1 LTADCTSLE
10 IGDHKDPKTGKE
22 ILGFREKGYLSE
34 ALINFLA
41 LMGWNPGNNQELFSL
56 EELIE
61 NFSLEHLGKSGA
73 RFNIK
78 KAEWFNKQY
87 LSRKSN
93 DFFIPFIKEHVNEDN
108 TEKLDSICEIVRE
121 RAAFTPD
128 IWNYSKTFFNA
139 PEELEQNDKFINE
152 TSVSFAKEFIV
163 EAEKVNF
170 IYDDIHQ
177 LMNSMLENK
186 NLKYKDVMPFFRIAL
201 FGSSNGPDVVK
212 SMIILGKE
220 ESFNRVNTL
229 LKTYEG

>member
-1 LTADCTSLE
+1 
-10 IGDHKDPKTGKE
+10 
-22 ILGFREKGYLSE
+22 
-34 ALINFLA
+34 
-41 LMGWNPGNNQELFSL
+41 M
-56 EELIE
+56 
-61 NFSLEHLGKSGA
+61 
-73 RFNIK
+73 
-78 KAEWFNKQY
+78 
-87 LSRKSN
+87 
-93 DFFIPFIKEHVNEDN
+93 
-108 TEKLDSICEIVRE
+108 
-121 RAAFTPD
+121 
-128 IWNYSKTFFNA
+128 
-139 PEELEQNDKFINE
+139 EQNDKFINE
-152 TSVSFAKEFIV
+152 TSVSFAQEFIV